1 MKIHSLDPFVLIL
14 PLPLLLR
21 VFGAVIEK
29 YLDATKRTGEGET
42 FFSRDKFRTV
52 YGLYIYLVESRR
64 GSRNVH
70 SILVN
75 AFSPFWPCDNM
86 YNAGKESWK
95 RFIFQKVCLEIV
107 SRILLINSARNRN
120 ENYETHWTR

>member
-21 VFGAVIEK
+21 VFDAVIEK

-52 YGLYIYLVESRR
+52 YGLYIYISRGIEMR
-64 GSRNVH
+64 
-70 SILVN
+70 IT
-75 AFSPFWPCDNM
+75 
-86 YNAGKESWK
+86 K
-95 RFIFQKVCLEIV
+95 RSFD
-107 SRILLINSARNRN
+107 
-120 ENYETHWTR
+120 TR

>member
-21 VFGAVIEK
+21 VFDAIIEK

-52 YGLYIYLVESRR
+52 FIYIYISWNRDEDHETFIRYSLTLSRPSGRVIICTTR
-64 GSRNVH
+64 GKNRGNVL
-70 SILVN
+70 S
-75 AFSPFWPCDNM
+75 F
-86 YNAGKESWK
+86 K
-95 RFIFQKVCLEIV
+95 RC
-107 SRILLINSARNRN
+107 A
-120 ENYETHWTR
+120 

>member
-21 VFGAVIEK
+21 VFDAVIEK

-52 YGLYIYLVESRR
+52 FIYIYIYLVESR
-64 GSRNVH
+64 
-70 SILVN
+70 
-75 AFSPFWPCDNM
+75 
-86 YNAGKESWK
+86 
-95 RFIFQKVCLEIV
+95 
-107 SRILLINSARNRN
+107 
-120 ENYETHWTR
+120 

>member
-52 YGLYIYLVESRR
+52 FIYIYISRGIEMR
-64 GSRNVH
+64 
-70 SILVN
+70 IT
-75 AFSPFWPCDNM
+75 
-86 YNAGKESWK
+86 K
-95 RFIFQKVCLEIV
+95 RSFD
-107 SRILLINSARNRN
+107 
-120 ENYETHWTR
+120 TR